1 MKLKYKRNTNYK
13 RQKKREEAKVTRL
26 KNTKLEE
33 EVEEEYNKLGLN
45 YPAKTLEA
53 AEERIKDRKSDL
65 SQLKELEKV
74 SILDSNYNLKLR
86 DLASHYESGGN
97 YLSAAILYSRAG
109 KTTYAAVIYNETVR
123 ILEQYGDY
131 LTAAVI
137 LWKESNS
144 PQKAIKLLSDK
155 GFYKPAL
162 EIAKEIKDEGTVK
175 VLKEKINEEQTAR
188 KRSPRKKVR

>member
-13 RQKKREEAKVTRL
+13 RQKERKVKVTRL
-26 KNTKLEE
+26 KNANLEK

-45 YPAKTLEA
+45 YPAETLEA
-53 AEERIKDRKSDL
+53 AEERIKDRKGDL

-74 SILDSNYNLKLR
+74 SILDPDYNSKLL
-86 DLASHYESGGN
+86 DLAKDCECGGN
-97 YLSAAILYSRAG
+97 YLSAAILYSKAG
-109 KTTYAAVIYNETVR
+109 ETTYAAVIYNETVR
-123 ILEQYGDY
+123 ILKQYGDY

-144 PQKAIKLLSDK
+144 PQKAIKLLDDK
-155 GFYKPAL
+155 KLYKPAL
-162 EIAKEIKDEGTVK
+162 KIAKEIKDEGTVK
-175 VLKEKINEEQTAR
+175 VLKEKINNEKTAR